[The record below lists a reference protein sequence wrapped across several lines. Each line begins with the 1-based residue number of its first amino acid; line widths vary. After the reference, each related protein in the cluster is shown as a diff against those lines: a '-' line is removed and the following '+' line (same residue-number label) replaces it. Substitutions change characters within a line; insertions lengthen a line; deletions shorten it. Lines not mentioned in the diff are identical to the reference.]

1 MANRMLAV
9 IAVFLLAGPAVAEA
23 QGTLTVRVLADV
35 TGTFDLTAPATPH
48 SGQAFHVAGIL
59 CADPTIE
66 ADCDSIGSFHCW
78 GWISASG
85 IVVNQE
91 YNFDG
96 RGKILVAGVED
107 GGPRAVVGGT
117 GDFSNVR
124 GEATGFVGL
133 GEGEFPDP
141 PEFVATFKLVG
152 ARN

>member
-1 MANRMLAV
+1 
-9 IAVFLLAGPAVAEA
+9 VAEA
-23 QGTLTVRVLADV
+23 QGTLTVRVLADLSTFNTIAGGLGGV
-35 TGTFDLTAPATPH
+35 T
-48 SGQAFHVAGIL
+48 FHVAGTL

-66 ADCDSIGSFHCW
+66 AACASIGSFHCW

-117 GDFSNVR
+117 GDFRNVR

-133 GEGEFPDP
+133 DVFPTP

>member
-1 MANRMLAV
+1 MANRMLAL

-23 QGTLTVRVLADV
+23 QGTLTVRVLADLS
-35 TGTFDLTAPATPH
+35 TFDTIPAA
-48 SGQAFHVAGIL
+48 GGGLAFHVAGTL
-59 CADPTIE
+59 CSDPTIE
-66 ADCDSIGSFHCW
+66 AACAPIGDFHCW
-78 GWISASG
+78 GWISALG
-85 IVVNQE
+85 TVVVNQE

-96 RGKILVAGVED
+96 RGKVLVAGVED
-107 GGPRAVVGGT
+107 PGPRAVVGGT

-124 GEATGFVGL
+124 GEATGFLGL